1 MYGLFYGDVPEAI
14 VFVFVTR
21 HDDRTIVDDVAFV
34 LAKSDLASHVAHLRE
49 GNEGMIFMPG
59 RMYPWR
65 AAGGSG
71 RSIWHVCDERNVVL
85 SGNVT
90 CIG

>member
-34 LAKSDLASHVAHLRE
+34 LAESDLASRVAHLRD
-49 GNEGMIFMPG
+49 GNEGMIFH
-59 RMYPWR
+59 
-65 AAGGSG
+65 AG
-71 RSIWHVCDERNVVL
+71 
-85 SGNVT
+85 
-90 CIG
+90 